1 MARLLTL
8 LTILA
13 MVLGQGSAMANA
25 VCRHQNAREHVLARQ
40 SRDAAVAAVS
50 QREDA
55 AADAASKKASR
66 SADGNSQW
74 PAQLLPPAIEPAP
87 ALAAESPQY
96 RTAHYA
102 ALPSA
107 TVQPLLKPPS
117 A

>member
-1 MARLLTL
+1 MARLLAL
-8 LTILA
+8 LMIVA

-25 VCRHQNAREHVLARQ
+25 VCRHQNLREHVLARQ

-66 SADGNSQW
+66 SADSSSQW
-74 PAQLLPPAIEPAP
+74 PAQLLPPTIEPASAP
-87 ALAAESPQY
+87 APERPRLRPA
-96 RTAHYA
+96 RHA

-107 TVQPLLKPPS
+107 SVQPLLEPP
-117 A
+117 AA